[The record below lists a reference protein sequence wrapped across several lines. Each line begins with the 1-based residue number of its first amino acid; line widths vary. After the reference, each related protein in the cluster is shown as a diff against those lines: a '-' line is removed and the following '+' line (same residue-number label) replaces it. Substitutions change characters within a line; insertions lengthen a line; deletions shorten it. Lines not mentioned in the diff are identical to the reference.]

1 MGYLKTTY
9 FVTLLRSTDDYS
21 LSQFI
26 KLQKAKAIKNK
37 AESDTN
43 KNTPTIIYLLI
54 LLLY

>member
-43 KNTPTIIYLLI
+43 KNTPTILYLLI